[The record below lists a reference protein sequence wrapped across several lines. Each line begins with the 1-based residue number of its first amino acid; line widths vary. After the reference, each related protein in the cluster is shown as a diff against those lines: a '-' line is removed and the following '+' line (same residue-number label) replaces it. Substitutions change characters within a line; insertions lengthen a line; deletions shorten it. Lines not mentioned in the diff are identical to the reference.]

1 MQCGRPGFNPSV
13 GKIPWRKAWQ
23 PTPIIFPG
31 ESLEQN
37 DLSKRH
43 HRLQWLTLLMHPVNW
58 GYLSFPNQGFL
69 NLSTTVICS
78 WMILSWEG
86 LSCALYNIYQQPWP
100 LCNSNS
106 PAVLPKKCFQT
117 LPNIPTC
124 VCMLNHFNCVQF
136 FVILWTIACQDP
148 PSMGFSKQEYWSGLP
163 CPSPRN
169 LSDPGIKPTSPAS
182 PASPALQTDSH
193 HAEPPGKL
201 QIPPLEGQ
209 N

>member
-1 MQCGRPGFNPSV
+1 MSSLMVQWLKKKKICLPCRRPGFNPSV

-100 LCNSNS
+100 LCNSSS

-124 VCMLNHFNCVQF
+124 VCMLSHFNCVQF
-136 FVILWTIACQDP
+136 FVILWTIAYQLLSPWDFP
-148 PSMGFSKQEYWSGLP
+148 GKNPGMGYHSFSRGSSQP
-163 CPSPRN
+163 M
-169 LSDPGIKPTSPAS
+169 D
-182 PASPALQTDSH
+182 QTHVSYIGRISI
-193 HAEPPGKL
+193 EPPGY
-201 QIPPLEGQ
+201 
-209 N
+209 